1 MFYSGLDFPL
11 FPEFFYI
18 ITQCTSRSL
27 WKMQDS
33 NPVLLSHE
41 SGAVYQWTTISPGWF
56 LNTTYT
62 YTVPE
67 AADGGVVHGGS
78 EPDRLFEQNAANTGL
93 PNLVVLEGERLIDC
107 HRSHMQ
113 ADSHNFLT
121 LLVCLSSALFTVYL
135 VFLVSLYCTVLILTV
150 RHKLFIIHK
159 KKGIK
164 TRLLINRPFQ
174 FYSNNDISHSH
185 CLEFVNLWIK
195 FFSTLSIFLPGIEHF
210 SYGRNRR
217 NKRRRKTTLKKI
229 RQNAC

>member
-1 MFYSGLDFPL
+1 MHIKITVEDAGFEPGTSFPWVWCSIPMNHHISWL
-11 FPEFFYI
+11 VLEHYI
-18 ITQCTSRSL
+18 
-27 WKMQDS
+27 
-33 NPVLLSHE
+33 
-41 SGAVYQWTTISPGWF
+41 
-56 LNTTYT
+56 